1 MHAYRVYIIV
11 LLISMDCQLADM
23 ERKCGIQSRWKKSDR
38 EYVEAKHI
46 FLMEKQAQLLSC
58 LWAAV
63 VKRQYLLQLKAKYA
77 GIAIYITHSHS
88 YRLAIIT
95 ITQ

>member
-46 FLMEKQAQLLSC
+46 FLRVTISSPMLM
-58 LWAAV
+58 WGV
-63 VKRQYLLQLKAKYA
+63 VYA
-77 GIAIYITHSHS
+77 
-88 YRLAIIT
+88 
-95 ITQ
+95 